1 MRKCK
6 IKLFK
11 PNLLIAGNC
20 IAGFPEEASYQ
31 CYWFVLHCF
40 LIAKRWEWAISRWKL
55 QYLRD
60 PEKAKEQSKVNNMRN
75 LDKIDVNRIILY
87 RTRKGGNAGDLNE
100 C

>member
-20 IAGFPEEASYQ
+20 IAGFLEEASDQ
-31 CYWFVLHCF
+31 CYWFVPDCF
-40 LIAKRWEWAISRWKL
+40 LIAKRREWAILRWKL
-55 QYLRD
+55 QYLWN
-60 PEKAKEQSKVNNMRN
+60 PEKDKEQRKVNYMRN
-75 LDKIDVNRIILY
+75 LDKIAVNRIILY